1 MREMNNLLGS
11 NINKRKIKLSRGKS
25 IDVNSKS
32 VSMRETVRI
41 ILRDGFQYFSTLQ
54 QDNLSVGYSMKST
67 KKYDLE

>member
-25 IDVNSKS
+25 IDVNSES

-41 ILRDGFQYFSTLQ
+41 ILRDGFQYFSTL
-54 QDNLSVGYSMKST
+54 
-67 KKYDLE
+67 

>member
-1 MREMNNLLGS
+1 MSKQIKPVSMREMNNLLGS

-41 ILRDGFQYFSTLQ
+41 ILRDGFQYFSTL
-54 QDNLSVGYSMKST
+54 
-67 KKYDLE
+67 

>member
-1 MREMNNLLGS
+1 MREMNNLLDS

-32 VSMRETVRI
+32 VPMRETVRI
-41 ILRDGFQYFSTLQ
+41 ILRDGFQYFSTLE

-67 KKYDLE
+67 NRYNLI

>member
-1 MREMNNLLGS
+1 VSKQIKPVSMREMNNLLGS

-41 ILRDGFQYFSTLQ
+41 ILRDGFQYFSTL
-54 QDNLSVGYSMKST
+54 
-67 KKYDLE
+67 